1 MSTSR
6 IKEKASGAIQ
16 NDNPGVVVRPPRLYL
31 AALALGLLVEFLL
44 PSSLLDLNWLEPHQR
59 IIGTAFAACG
69 FVLLSLCMMEFR
81 RAGTNVPT
89 NLPVTAI
96 VEHGPYRFSR
106 NPIYVAL
113 TIIYLG
119 IAVAAKSA
127 WVFGLI
133 VPVLLIMRYGVVA
146 REEAYRERKFGEAY
160 LAYKERVRR
169 WL

>member
-1 MSTSR
+1 MPINEHTAEAADAR
-6 IKEKASGAIQ
+6 RA
-16 NDNPGVVVRPPRLYL
+16 DNPDVVIRPPRLYL
-31 AALALGLLVEFLL
+31 AALILGLLIEFIL

-59 IIGTAFAACG
+59 IIGAAIAACG

-96 VEHGPYRFSR
+96 VDRGPYRFSR

-113 TIIYLG
+113 TVVYAG
-119 IAVAAKSA
+119 IAVTTKSA
-127 WVFGLI
+127 WVLGLI
-133 VPVLLIMRYGVVA
+133 VPVILIMRYGVIA
-146 REEAYRERKFGEAY
+146 REEAYLERKFGNAY
-160 LAYKERVRR
+160 LTYKERVRR